1 MTEVGRGHVW
11 LVGAGPGDPGL
22 ITVAGR
28 RALRRAEVV
37 LYDRLAPAAL
47 LEECPADTERIDVG
61 KASGRAALSQDE
73 INAALVAHGSAG
85 KRVVRLKGGDPFVF
99 GRGGEELKAL
109 SEAGVAA
116 TVVPGVTSA
125 IGGLAA
131 AGIPV
136 THRGV
141 AASFAV
147 VTGHEDPAKPEQQVR
162 WAQLATATDTL
173 VVLMGVGRLDAIATA
188 LLAGGRPASTP
199 AALVASASTARQRVV
214 EAPLGAIAEAARA
227 ARVEPPALLVV
238 GEVAALRRQVAPAL
252 RRPLAGWRVLVTRT
266 RRQASGLAAA
276 LRAEGAEPVLLPAI
290 EIERRADPA
299 AVHASIEALRDGAY
313 GWVLFT
319 SANAVAAYLDLVR
332 EAGADARLFAG
343 TQLAA
348 VGAATARGLEAR
360 GLAADLVPS
369 GGSDASGEGVAQA
382 LAEIGVAEQRGC
394 SCRAPR
400 APGPS
405 CWNGC
410 ARRAPPS
417 RSSRSTSPRRRPSRS
432 AELLA
437 QLRAGAI
444 EAVAFTSSSTVR
456 NLATLLDGELAPLR
470 AAVVACIGTRT
481 AEAAI
486 EAGLPPDVVAAS
498 PSVESLVAALLA
510 HAETLPAH
518 AAKLRRYEAGQPLE
532 DATESER

>member
-73 INAALVAHGSAG
+73 INAALVAHGRAG

-266 RRQASGLAAA
+266 RTQASGLAAA

-313 GWVLFT
+313 GWVVFT
-319 SANAVAAYLDLVR
+319 SDNAVDAYLDLVR

-343 TQLAA
+343 TRLAA
-348 VGAATARGLEAR
+348 VGAATARGLAAR

-382 LAEIGVAEQRGC
+382 LAEIGVAEQRVLV
-394 SCRAPR
+394 PR
-400 APGPS
+400 AEG
-405 CWNGC
+405 
-410 ARRAPPS
+410 ARPELLERLRAAGATVEELTLYLAAPP
-417 RSSRSTSPRRRPSRS
+417 
-432 AELLA
+432 AEPPAEMLA
-437 QLRAGAI
+437 QVRAGAV
-444 EAVAFTSSSTVR
+444 EAVTFTSSSTVR

>member
-1 MTEVGRGHVW
+1 MSEAGRGHVW

-22 ITVAGR
+22 VTVAGR
-28 RALRRAEVV
+28 SALRRAEVV

-47 LEECPADTERIDVG
+47 LEECAPEAELIDVG

-73 INAALVAHGSAG
+73 INTALVAHGSAG

-173 VVLMGVGRLDAIATA
+173 VVLMGVGRLEAIAAA

-199 AALVASASTARQRVV
+199 AALVVAASTARQRVV
-214 EAPLGAIAEAARA
+214 EAPLAAIAEAARTA
-227 ARVEPPALLVV
+227 QVEPPALLVV
-238 GEVAALRRQVAPAL
+238 GEVAALRGQLAPL
-252 RRPLAGWRVLVTRT
+252 PQQPLAGWRVLVTRT
-266 RRQASGLAAA
+266 RTQASSLAAA
-276 LRAEGAEPVLLPAI
+276 LQAEGAEAVLLPAI

-313 GWVLFT
+313 GWVVFT
-319 SANAVAAYLDLVR
+319 SDNAVDAYLDLVR

-343 TQLAA
+343 ARLAA
-348 VGAATARGLEAR
+348 VGPATARGLEAR

-369 GGSDASGEGVAQA
+369 GGSDASGDGLGAALVARGVAGARVLVPRAEGVRPELLERLRAA
-382 LAEIGVAEQRGC
+382 GAMVDELTLYLA
-394 SCRAPR
+394 
-400 APGPS
+400 
-405 CWNGC
+405 
-410 ARRAPPS
+410 APPAE
-417 RSSRSTSPRRRPSRS
+417 PS

-437 QLRAGAI
+437 QLRAGEI
-444 EAVAFTSSSTVR
+444 EAVTFTSSSTVR
-456 NLATLLDGELAPLR
+456 NLATLLGGELATLR
-470 AAVVACIGTRT
+470 GAVVACIGAQT

-498 PSVESLVAALLA
+498 PSVEGLVAALLA
-510 HAETLPAH
+510 HAEKPGAR
-518 AAKLRRYEAGQPLE
+518 AEKLRRYEAGEPLE